1 MKSEYS
7 HNDCMP
13 LSLASTH
20 LGGDPVDG
28 VEEDQDTQEDDTEDK
43 VDAEHTVGC
52 LPMFCRL

>member
-43 VDAEHTVGC
+43 VDAKHTVWC
-52 LPMFCRL
+52 LIMVGRL

>member
-43 VDAEHTVGC
+43 VDPEYTVGC
-52 LPMFCRL
+52 LIMVGRL